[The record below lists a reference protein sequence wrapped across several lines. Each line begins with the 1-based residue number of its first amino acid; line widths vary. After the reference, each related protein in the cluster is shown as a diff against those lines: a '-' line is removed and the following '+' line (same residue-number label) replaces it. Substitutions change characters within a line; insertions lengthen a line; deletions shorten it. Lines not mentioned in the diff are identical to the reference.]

1 MNQITQIILIVALI
15 LVLPF
20 IKRFLANK
28 LSGTMENKVS
38 PDPVEGYRKVGAA
51 QAKAMVENEG
61 YTILDVRRP
70 DEYAEAHI
78 EGAVNHAI
86 ENLDSIEE
94 SFPDKETKLLVHCKG
109 GTRAKRAVEAMLAE
123 GYSNVVD
130 MGGIKDWPYGTV
142 K

>member
-1 MNQITQIILIVALI
+1 MNQITQIILIMALLLI
-15 LVLPF
+15 LPF

-28 LSGTMENKVS
+28 LSGAIENKVN
-38 PDPVEGYRKVGAA
+38 PKPVEGYRKVDAA
-51 QAKAMVENEG
+51 EAKAMVENEG

-94 SFPDKETKLLVHCKG
+94 TFPDKDTKLLVHCKG

-123 GYSNVVD
+123 GYTNVVD